1 MYINLE
7 TDSRELIVR
16 LFSEHLDKIGSEVFL
31 VDVGVSKNPRNGHF
45 TMILTG
51 ASDLER
57 SPGVDSSTERRIQ
70 AETRPHPHIS
80 DNAETAVPA

>member
-7 TDSRELIVR
+7 TDSRELVLR

-31 VDVGVSKNPRNGHF
+31 VEVGVSKHPRNGHF
-45 TMILTG
+45 TMTLTG

-57 SPGVDSSTERRIQ
+57 SRGAGSNMALRTQEQTKPDHRILN
-70 AETRPHPHIS
+70 
-80 DNAETAVPA
+80 NAGKSGSL